1 MGDGAGGDDEADV
14 AVLVLVLLLLVPVED
29 VGFSLLLLVLVLV
42 LLLRDVGG
50 ELPLLLDPGG
60 GGAPLEAV
68 GFEAGGFTTDVGAT
82 VLLFFETVRP
92 LREDCVDMG
101 GVSLLDGAVAESF
114 TCPDE
119 VIDRDEAEV
128 ELTSVVLVVTES
140 AGVSLLGVVA
150 PAPDKSLVGDSVS

>member
-1 MGDGAGGDDEADV
+1 MLDSRVWRRLVRVLKKESCTVGDGAGGDDEADV

-50 ELPLLLDPGG
+50 ELPLLLDPEG

-82 VLLFFETVRP
+82 VLLFLETVRP
-92 LREDCVDMG
+92 LREDCVDVG

-128 ELTSVVLVVTES
+128 E
-140 AGVSLLGVVA
+140 
-150 PAPDKSLVGDSVS
+150 